1 MVASNTALRDTV
13 LVLVVFAGVDWPID
27 HRLASATQYVCSMQ
41 QVSVAKTVPCCNR
54 LRGVDMAIGLY
65 LALALALG
73 HALGLDLALGHV
85 LGHVLGLLLHALD
98 RGRVHRKNG
107 GTHKAE
113 ASCAS
118 NLLVHH
124 LRCTSLALLNRV
136 AKSRMELVM
145 SIDTVAHW
153 AAGIGASPGLVEVLE
168 GQMILQS
175 SGMAAVP
182 NLDVAITTPM
192 TTMTGWRMTTMTSQ
206 AWVDME
212 LHMLAV
218 AAIVVVVVVVDW
230 HTSAVARIVVVV
242 VRVVVDWHTSVVV
255 GMGMAALGIDVAS
268 AVRE

>member
-1 MVASNTALRDTV
+1 V

-73 HALGLDLALGHV
+73 HALALALALALGHV